1 LIHFDKEKK
10 TMEPDKFRESRQEIN
25 RMCKNVHALIDQ
37 KDLEESKAG
46 YEAVHE
52 RLKVLKPQAEGEI
65 QKRSVKN
72 LGIKLKNLSTL
83 IRKLKPKS
91 SGTRKSGKTG
101 VVWDE
106 ARLAQL
112 SPVFL
117 EKMLQNMGTDD
128 QAAVCLGTTGKG
140 IRPNYQIHFS
150 DKTITAFSGASHK
163 SSQKPGAANTKNIS
177 SPFPRAV
184 IETALSQNTLK
195 EN

>member
-1 LIHFDKEKK
+1 
-10 TMEPDKFRESRQEIN
+10 
-25 RMCKNVHALIDQ
+25 MCKNVHALIDQ